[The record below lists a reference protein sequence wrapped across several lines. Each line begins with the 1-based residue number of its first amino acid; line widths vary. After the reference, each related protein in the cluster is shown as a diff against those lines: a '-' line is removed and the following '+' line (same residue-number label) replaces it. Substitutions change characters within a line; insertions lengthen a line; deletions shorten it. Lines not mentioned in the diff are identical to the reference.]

1 MENRNCDSSPKIFFP
16 TNPEEL
22 RKISGL
28 KNFSK
33 IAEKFLSEYMMED
46 MKNFLDPSQYG
57 NQKGISI
64 NHYLI
69 NLINKI
75 LSTLETKS
83 SSEAK
88 AIILEL
94 VDWSQAFDRQY
105 PKLGIQSFIQNGV

>member
-1 MENRNCDSSPKIFFP
+1 VTPVPKVFPP